1 MDVFEA
7 IRKRASVR
15 RYSDKKVAK
24 ELLEKLV
31 DAGRRAPSGRNVQPW
46 EFIVITDQ
54 KTREKLAS
62 ITSYGS
68 FIAEAPACIAV
79 YCRDSKY
86 YLEDGSAAVQ
96 NILLAATG
104 LGLGTCW
111 VAGDKKPYVHEISK
125 ILSVPQ
131 NIKLVALIAVG
142 YARNAVPPK
151 AKRPLKEVLH
161 WEKF

>member
-7 IRKRASVR
+7 IKRRASVR
-15 RYSDKKVAK
+15 RYSDKKVAR
-24 ELLEKLV
+24 ELLEKLI

-54 KTREKLAS
+54 TTREELAS
-62 ITSYGS
+62 ITNYGS
-68 FIAEAPACIAV
+68 FIADAPACIAV

-86 YLEDGSAAVQ
+86 YLEDGSAAIQ
-96 NILLAATG
+96 NILLAATA

-111 VAGDKKPYVHEISK
+111 VAGDKKPYVNEISE
-125 ILSVPQ
+125 ILSVPHGY
-131 NIKLVALIAVG
+131 KLVALVAVG
-142 YARNAVPPK
+142 YPSGDVPVK
-151 AKRPLKEVLH
+151 EKRPLKEVLH

>member
-7 IRKRASVR
+7 IKTRASVR
-15 RYSDKKVAK
+15 RYSDKKVEK
-24 ELLEKLV
+24 ELLEQLV
-31 DAGRRAPSGRNVQPW
+31 DAGRRAPTGRNEQPW

-54 KTREKLAS
+54 DKKEKIAA
-62 ITSYGS
+62 ITNFGK
-68 FIAEAPACIAV
+68 FIAQAPACIAV

-104 LGLGTCW
+104 LGLSTCW
-111 VAGDKKPYVHEISK
+111 VAGDKKPYVNDISEV
-125 ILSVPQ
+125 LSVPFGY
-131 NIKLVALIAVG
+131 NLVALIAVG
-142 YARNAVPPK
+142 YSQGTVS
-151 AKRPLKEVLH
+151 AKEKRSLEEVIH